1 MICPLHPSWPSVRDS
16 KMLSAMEGQEGG
28 GGGLMNTNQFLILS
42 LFRIYLKSHLSLHPP
57 PSPPHSPLLHGM
69 ATELVP
75 SHPPPLAPSSAKRD
89 IVGFQANLF
98 RNFYDNVHFFQS
110 KQFNKN
116 YGLLDVS
123 RVIPYE

>member
-1 MICPLHPSWPSVRDS
+1 
-16 KMLSAMEGQEGG
+16 
-28 GGGLMNTNQFLILS
+28 MNTNQFLILS

-57 PSPPHSPLLHGM
+57 PPLPIHPFSM
-69 ATELVP
+69 AWQQNWFLATP
-75 SHPPPLAPSSAKRD
+75 PPPLAPSSAKRD

>member
-1 MICPLHPSWPSVRDS
+1 
-16 KMLSAMEGQEGG
+16 
-28 GGGLMNTNQFLILS
+28 MNTNQFLILS

-57 PSPPHSPLLHGM
+57 PLPIHPFSM
-69 ATELVP
+69 AWQQNWFLATP
-75 SHPPPLAPSSAKRD
+75 PPPLAPSSAKRD